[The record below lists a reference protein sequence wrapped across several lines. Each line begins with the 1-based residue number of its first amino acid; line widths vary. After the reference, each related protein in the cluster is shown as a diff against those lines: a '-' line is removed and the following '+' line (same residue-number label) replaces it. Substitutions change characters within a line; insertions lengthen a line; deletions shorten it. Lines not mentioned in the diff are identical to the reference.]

1 MVIGEGTGSYIFIPE
16 KSSIPVNSAC
26 VISICV
32 CLTESKRLHICQ
44 FYQVV
49 GTQANSSK
57 TAKLWSFGVCYKQ
70 YNALDCSYALNH
82 KTDRTAKVTKNK
94 HVSICLRFEPP
105 LAPDLQVFQ
114 MTAMDAFPMAIVGF
128 AVAYAVA
135 KVYSVKHDY
144 LIDGNQ
150 VSSTYNYII

>member
-57 TAKLWSFGVCYKQ
+57 LPNYDLLGSVISNTMLWTVRM
-70 YNALDCSYALNH
+70 L
-82 KTDRTAKVTKNK
+82 
-94 HVSICLRFEPP
+94 
-105 LAPDLQVFQ
+105 
-114 MTAMDAFPMAIVGF
+114 
-128 AVAYAVA
+128 
-135 KVYSVKHDY
+135 
-144 LIDGNQ
+144 
-150 VSSTYNYII
+150 